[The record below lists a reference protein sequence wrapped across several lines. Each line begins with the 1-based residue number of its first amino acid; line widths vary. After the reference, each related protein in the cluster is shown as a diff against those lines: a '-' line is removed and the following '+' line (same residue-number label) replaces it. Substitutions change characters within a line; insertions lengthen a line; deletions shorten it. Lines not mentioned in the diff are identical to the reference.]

1 MELKKFN
8 SGSIQYSTPCKV
20 LFGSCVPFS
29 KCVGWC
35 SAKKKF
41 LTAHQMLKKGCLG
54 KQCTKFY
61 QIENRMFWKQR
72 QEKMAFLM
80 KSKVWTMMM
89 NTSDTENLRKRKQRT
104 TAKN

>member
-8 SGSIQYSTPCKV
+8 SGSMQYSTPCKV

-41 LTAHQMLKKGCLG
+41 LTAHQMLKKGCLR

-72 QEKMAFLM
+72 QEKI
-80 KSKVWTMMM
+80 
-89 NTSDTENLRKRKQRT
+89 DRRKNKRGIYDKRT
-104 TAKN
+104 RLS